1 MSSNTH
7 SPAFKRKN
15 KPSKTAR
22 RAAFALVRQRI
33 NDLRDVLPHL
43 RNLRRNSDVDDVLGE
58 LAELSM
64 IAECHLDP
72 LLDLPNPHA
81 ELSSSSDQEECEP
94 VPSEPLA
101 GVLPQPIGEARP
113 TYGRDYFFTLPSLD
127 PPREVEDDPVFT
139 HQTKTRSIK
148 TALRRVAVNQLQDD
162 LEVYPWQKVN
172 GRPGLANADLLL
184 NDLNVLYEYVL
195 DSSFSID
202 VFREKA
208 LKILMEKDHFLV
220 QHQGKVTVL
229 RAGKLIVIDSED
241 LQNEDVVQLDQ
252 SKKTLTQ
259 QYLIDPVYAAAAKAK
274 DWSSFASTFLVDKA
288 KEFREYLKTFIPTV
302 NVSMF
307 GPTLDFPG
315 VTGDVARIFF
325 ACIEGFL
332 DGFLM
337 SILMSQ
343 GLGPVYWAKL
353 LASRGVVY
361 ATFTAAISIIAKQLT
376 DVTMPSLPTHQVG
389 DPQQQ
394 ETIMT
399 SILELLKVMLGG
411 ELAYG
416 DKPLLTKDRLL
427 LVNQAFSLAKN
438 ATVTFTL
445 CFVLL
450 RYGINWIY
458 EAIYGEPL
466 FQSESDKHAAALRRV
481 MTTINGLIP
490 DDVPKAHL
498 LNSLRVLTRSLTAR
512 LIEYQS
518 CVDVDPKLAVQASKL
533 LDGVQAYIATYSQ
546 ASELADPRSMPT
558 SILLFG
564 RPGCGKTE
572 TLNSLP
578 IVCGKQLNWE
588 GDVSTWVHHMDPAIT
603 TFGSKPSPTAKFVII
618 NEVFNSQDPK
628 QNEVSAQFILKSYGT
643 TPLQVEGAA
652 LSDKHDYLR
661 PAVTAYSVNIM
672 SQNKGILNHFALDRR
687 LDGKFEVICSSK
699 DGQFDPT
706 EAFPYPSLS
715 YVSGDVKLSFPELC
729 SWLIH
734 TVKDKNKVNFALL
747 ANRANAAEKFRPV
760 EFPDVPR
767 PKKFTASHQTKITEL
782 TFKKWGLDGH
792 GYTLDEVNDRLS
804 NVGNDGITNDDNVHE
819 LIEEIGEDDFPD
831 FIATMF
837 PPKDHPA
844 VKDAFK
850 FKLLNS
856 FAPDDTDIF
865 IAGAYPTFYS
875 QVHDCLYCIHGNER
889 RFCLTHGHSCQHPL
903 DRTGESLV
911 GLDIIRALWAAG
923 CRAFSTQTT
932 LFISTMRGLFP
943 SMKILMATIGN
954 WAVSLAPLAFSVFAV
969 GAAAFLLNQ
978 LIGPYFSKQYYSETS
993 GVQRSD
999 KINIPAASF
1008 SEPQAPAPANHQAAV
1023 ESLKVAAKSSDNA
1036 LGQRMNTARHNQ
1048 RAAVGLRGTKA
1059 VHFNIAGI
1067 SGRIG
1072 ITIAHSM
1079 DGLSHIAIEAPQ
1091 KVVFKIAN
1099 KPGFDRSDRTHIQ
1112 YVVLPMRDLAFLIF
1126 PPGFAFRN
1134 MEKFLFRSNSIT
1146 TQMWSNCLLSY
1157 LRGGRLEFELGDK
1170 PKIVSAENVEFVV
1183 QHYGD
1188 MQRYRNV
1195 TYTDGTTNT
1204 ALIFAGGLPCYDG
1217 QCGAVII
1224 PSCFSGDLQ
1233 SHWYGIIHN
1242 GFHDPTSQATAV
1254 FCSAEDFTAFKA
1266 AFPEACDSPSAV
1278 HTVDVPLLTEMVGD
1292 FTRHTK
1298 ISDLKT
1304 AGYVNTKSQLVPSPI
1319 RNCLEGMD
1327 LGLETMPPTER
1338 VPALL
1343 YDIDRAQS
1351 KFSTF
1356 LDTPEEEDLAVFRDA
1371 LDLMATTAL
1380 DCVKHAKLVDRFLT
1394 SSEAIS
1400 GLPEYNIPPLDHAKS
1415 SGFVQ
1420 THPNLQRKGEFW
1432 HEVEPGVYD
1441 WLPEHAGPAEK
1452 IFQTLLAGDIP
1463 VGFSKQSPKDENRP
1477 YAPITE
1483 EEERYLEASR
1493 RRFAS
1498 GVHPVDNVLPKATRL
1513 VSCQDVYITVASRRI
1528 LAPITAALCAGAPLN
1543 WTMLG
1548 VDPNSYTG
1556 HVFWNLLLSNNL
1568 FGIFLDISRFDTSQ
1582 HLVVCNAVDQDYVV
1596 PIGTAVFSKENP
1608 KTLPRILRAA
1618 AATRY
1623 MTFDLLAASIY
1634 PHFQTMTSG
1643 SVATT
1648 MCNNPASAALVVGS
1662 AIIHCRQAGIQ
1673 NVSHYIR
1680 TNLFGCTQG
1689 DDMAFTSTPL
1699 LPLFN
1704 QDVVHFAKKL
1714 NFNLT
1719 SATKD
1724 AIQSRLDK
1732 PLFLKRVPYRM
1743 KNGLYCGRLL
1753 PAGIADQYS
1762 WVRVGTNTYKE
1773 GASINAEQALR
1784 ELFYYGRSV
1793 FEEAKARL
1801 NNALFKAGCQPI
1813 SLSYDEVES
1822 SSMLRYG
1829 ITVSQISE
1837 RPPIVGAKHQSGV
1850 SNIKASGVDV
1860 ATVSV
1865 GDADAREQAAPPLVR
1880 KEGLTV
1886 YADETVLLER
1896 NDKPMS
1902 RLHKLANPFS
1912 RSDIIPAIT
1921 RPYQIANLDWSPAH
1935 ASGTYL
1941 ADYKALSVMAAFPQL
1956 RNRLTGLQYMRSGIK
1971 FMIKLNTTAFNSG
1984 RLKIAFIPF
1993 CTTVTDWRASF
2004 DVISNSEHYL
2014 LSASSS
2020 DALSLT
2026 YEWMH
2031 PNQWMRITDLNGDAS
2046 LGLLVFYVEHPLQS
2060 ASGSAPAT
2068 VSLTITAQLHNPELA
2083 GPDTEETVPP
2093 LIGAKHQSAITEAA
2107 EKGRDGILTAVN
2119 LGTSTVG
2126 GVINSARNIVQP
2138 ATSIVTDILGPIG
2151 GILKPWGQFAKDALG
2166 PIAKIL
2172 PFLAS
2177 RVTTIETTTV
2187 QVRRTFDNLTLTDGD
2202 DKSQRMALSIKSM
2215 VSMDHDIIGPDPM
2228 GDIAAALQRP
2238 GLLEIGSISIAA
2250 TSDQEI
2256 TSFPVDPC
2264 YVRTVDADPVTRFV
2278 MTPLAW
2284 ECQKAALWR
2293 GGLRYAIFFSA
2304 SKFVTAKIGIFFVP
2318 SVSSPAPD
2326 TTNYADVY
2334 GQVFDVVGDTA
2345 IGFTIPFLH
2354 YQSWKETLEPA
2365 YAGLFPTGL
2374 LYVVLMNPISAAPG
2388 TTASPIYYSIY
2399 VAGDSDFQLAVPQRF
2414 CGKNLGGYS
2423 VEFEAPELAFT
2434 KQTAVRELF
2443 AKQFPGLVDHSRG
2456 REEKI
2461 CVADELKTNVELL
2474 RRFELGPQIASG
2486 AVQSFWNGQYFAKS
2500 GSLIGGDTAITALR
2514 QHAFLVL
2521 PYLIRRGGH
2530 RIKLWSF
2537 DTAGRITFF
2546 PTSAQ
2551 GFSAGD
2557 FATGAAFCVNRE
2569 VSGVEVDVPYY
2580 NFVPFMGVDF
2590 NPSPNNSL
2598 PPTQQNEEW
2607 IMTNNGA
2614 SAVAYPL
2621 FAVSDDFG
2629 LGMYHAPPVLFGT
2642 VGSVARRNGAYSP
2655 KAVLAAQ
2662 ALSKNKSILGIHG
2675 KLFPTALSSP
2685 PSAPKEDEKT
2695 PGHGPVNIV
2704 TAAKKQ

>member
-1 MSSNTH
+1 MSSKPRPYALKKDPT
-7 SPAFKRKN
+7 SRIAARASQALIRKRYDDLQLAV
-15 KPSKTAR
+15 PYLR
-22 RAAFALVRQRI
+22 RYQRED
-33 NDLRDVLPHL
+33 DLRWVLEEISTL
-43 RNLRRNSDVDDVLGE
+43 E
-58 LAELSM
+58 
-64 IAECHLDP
+64 P
-72 LLDLPNPHA
+72 LLSGPSTEDTAARQFYARDFILPKGTPA
-81 ELSSSSDQEECEP
+81 PQSQG
-94 VPSEPLA
+94 SE
-101 GVLPQPIGEARP
+101 
-113 TYGRDYFFTLPSLD
+113 YH
-127 PPREVEDDPVFT
+127 FT
-139 HQTKTRSIK
+139 HQTKSRSIK
-148 TALRRVAVNQLQDD
+148 TVSGRAAVRKLQQDLQIHPSEKTDGRPARTYAGGPLPSVNLLYEHLLSQSSSLDSFRKEALRL
-162 LEVYPWQKVN
+162 LES
-172 GRPGLANADLLL
+172 GELLW
-184 NDLNVLYEYVL
+184 
-195 DSSFSID
+195 
-202 VFREKA
+202 
-208 LKILMEKDHFLV
+208 V
-220 QHQGKVTVL
+220 QHQGKITVL
-229 RAGKLIVIDSED
+229 RAGKLIVIDSEKI
-241 LQNEDVVQLDQ
+241 QNEDIVQMKEE
-252 SKKTLTQ
+252 SKSIAQ
-259 QYLIDPVYAAAAKAK
+259 QYIADPIYAAAAKAK
-274 DWSSFASTFLVDKA
+274 DWSSFATTYLVDKA
-288 KEFREYLKTFIPTV
+288 REFREYLKTFTPTV

-315 VTGDVARIFF
+315 VTGDIARIFF

-337 SILMSQ
+337 SILMGQ

-361 ATFTAAISIIAKQLT
+361 ATFVAAISIIAKQLT
-376 DVTMPSLPTHQVG
+376 DVTMPNLPTHQVG
-389 DPQQQ
+389 DPKQQ
-394 ETIMT
+394 ETIMS

-411 ELAYG
+411 EVAYG

-427 LVNQAFSLAKN
+427 LVNQAFALAKN
-438 ATVTFTL
+438 ATVTFTV
-445 CFVLL
+445 CFILL

-466 FQSESDKHAAALRRV
+466 FQSESDKHAASLRRV

-518 CVDVDPKLAVQASKL
+518 CSEVDPKLAMQASKL
-533 LDGVQAYIATYSQ
+533 LDAVQAYIASYSQ

-578 IVCGKQLNWE
+578 IVCGKQLEWE

-603 TFGSKPSPTAKFVII
+603 AFGSKPSPTAKFVII

-628 QNEVSAQFILKSYGT
+628 QNEISAQFILKSYGT
-643 TPLQVEGAA
+643 TPLQVEGASLA
-652 LSDKHDYLR
+652 DKHDYLR

-672 SQNKGILNHFALDRR
+672 SQSKGILNYFALDRR
-687 LDGKFEVICSSK
+687 LDGKFEVVCSSK
-699 DGQFDPT
+699 GGQFDPK
-706 EAFPYPSLS
+706 EEFPYPSLR
-715 YVSGDVKLSFPELC
+715 YVSGDVKLTFPELC
-729 SWLIH
+729 SWLIA
-734 TVKDKNKVNFALL
+734 TIREKNQVNLKLL
-747 ANRANAAEKFRPV
+747 ANRLGAAEQFKPV
-760 EFPDVPR
+760 PYPDVPR
-767 PKKFTASHQTKITEL
+767 PKKFTASHQTKITEAQ
-782 TFKKWGLDGH
+782 FKKWALDDR
-792 GYTLDEVNDRLS
+792 GYTLEEANDRLS
-804 NVGNDGITNDDNVHE
+804 NVGNDGMLGDADLDPLLEEMNVE
-819 LIEEIGEDDFPD
+819 NFEQLI
-831 FIATMF
+831 AMMF
-837 PPKDHPA
+837 PEKDSYRY
-844 VKDAFK
+844 KDQFK
-850 FKLLNS
+850 FRQLYE
-856 FAPDDTDIF
+856 FTPVETDTF

-875 QVHDCLYCIHGNER
+875 QVHDCLYCIHGNDR
-889 RFCLTHGHSCQHPL
+889 RFCLIHGHACPHPL
-903 DRTGESLV
+903 DRSGESLV
-911 GLDIIRALWAAG
+911 GLDIIRALWASG

-932 LFISTMRGLFP
+932 LFLSTLRGLFP
-943 SMKILMATIGN
+943 TMKILMATIGN
-954 WAVSLAPLAFSVFAV
+954 WAVTLAPVALSVFAV

-978 LIGPYFSKQYYSETS
+978 LIGPYFTRQYYSETS

-999 KINIPAASF
+999 KITIPAASF
-1008 SEPQAPAPANHQAAV
+1008 SQHDVPGTANHQAGV

-1036 LGQRMNTARHNQ
+1036 LGQRMNTVRHNQ

-1059 VHFNIAGI
+1059 IHFNLAGI
-1067 SGRIG
+1067 SGRIA

-1091 KVVFKIAN
+1091 KVVFKVAD
-1099 KPGFDRSDRTHIQ
+1099 KPGFDPSNRTHIQ
-1112 YVVLPMRDLAFLIF
+1112 YVLLPSRDLAFLIF

-1134 MEKFLFRSNSIT
+1134 MEKFLFRSNSII

-1157 LRGGRLEFELGDK
+1157 LRGGKLEFELGDK
-1170 PKIVSAENVEFVV
+1170 PKIVSAENVEFVI

-1195 TYTDGTTNT
+1195 TYTDGMTNT

-1217 QCGAVII
+1217 QCGAVVI

-1254 FCSAEDFTAFKA
+1254 FCSAEDFGAFKA

-1298 ISDLKT
+1298 ISNLKI

-1327 LGLETMPPTER
+1327 LGVEPMPPTER

-1356 LDTPEEEDLAVFRDA
+1356 LDTPEEEDLAIFREA

-1394 SSEAIS
+1394 SAEAIS
-1400 GLPEYNIPPLDHAKS
+1400 GLPEYNIPPLDHSKS
-1415 SGFVQ
+1415 SGFVP

-1441 WLPEHAGPAEK
+1441 WLPEHAGPAEE
-1452 IFQTLLAGDIP
+1452 IFQILLAGDIP
-1463 VGFSKQSPKDENRP
+1463 MGYSKQSPKDENRP
-1477 YAPITE
+1477 FAPITE

-1498 GVHPVDNVLPKATRL
+1498 GVHPVDYVLPKATRL

-1608 KTLPRILRAA
+1608 RTLPRTLRAA

-1623 MTFDLLAASIY
+1623 LTFDLLGPSVY

-1648 MCNNPASAALVVGS
+1648 MCNNPASGALVVGS

-1673 NVSHYIR
+1673 NLSHFIR

-1689 DDMAFTSTPL
+1689 DDMAFSSTPL

-1704 QDVVHFAKKL
+1704 QDVAQFAKKL

-1719 SATKD
+1719 SASKD
-1724 AIQSRLDK
+1724 AIISRLDK
-1732 PLFLKRVPYRM
+1732 PLFLKRVPHRM

-1784 ELFYYGRSV
+1784 ELFYYGRPV

-1813 SLSYDEVES
+1813 SLSYEEVES

-1829 ITVSQISE
+1829 ITVSNISQ
-1837 RPPIVGAKHQSGV
+1837 RSPLTGAQHQSSV

-1896 NDKPMS
+1896 HDRPMS
-1902 RLHKLANPFS
+1902 KLHKLANPYS
-1912 RSDIIPAIT
+1912 RSDIIPAIC
-1921 RPYQIANLDWSPAH
+1921 RPYQIANLDWSAAH

-2026 YEWMH
+2026 YEWQH

-2093 LIGAKHQSAITEAA
+2093 LVGAKHQSAITEAA

-2177 RVTTIETTTV
+2177 RVTTVETTKV

-2215 VSMDHDIIGPDPM
+2215 VSMDHDIIGNDPM
-2228 GDIAAALQRP
+2228 GDIASALQRP

-2264 YVRTVDADPVTRFV
+2264 YVRVVDADPKTRFV

-2293 GGLRYAIFFSA
+2293 GGLRYAFFFSA

-2345 IGFTIPFLH
+2345 IGFTIPFLY
-2354 YQSWKETLEPA
+2354 YQSWKETLEPS

-2374 LYVVLMNPISAAPG
+2374 IYVVLMNPISAAPG
-2388 TTASPIYYSIY
+2388 TTASPIYYSLY

-2423 VEFEAPELAFT
+2423 VEFEAPDPVFT

-2456 REEKI
+2456 REEKV

-2474 RRFELGPQIASG
+2474 RRFELGVVLNSG

-2551 GFSAGD
+2551 GYSAGD
-2557 FATGAAFCVNRE
+2557 FATGAAFCVSRE

-2580 NFVPFMGVDF
+2580 NYVPFMGVDF

-2598 PPTQQNEEW
+2598 PSTQQNEEY

-2614 SAVAYPL
+2614 STVAYPL

-2629 LGMYHAPPVLFGT
+2629 LGMYHAPPVLVGT
-2642 VGSVARRNGAYSP
+2642 IASVARRNGVYSA

-2662 ALSKNKSILGIHG
+2662 ALCKNKSILDLHG
-2675 KLFPTALSSP
+2675 KLHPVKSSP
-2685 PSAPKEDEKT
+2685 SPSIAEVEKT
-2695 PGHGPVNIV
+2695 PGHGPVKTV
-2704 TAAKKQ
+2704 TSAKKQ